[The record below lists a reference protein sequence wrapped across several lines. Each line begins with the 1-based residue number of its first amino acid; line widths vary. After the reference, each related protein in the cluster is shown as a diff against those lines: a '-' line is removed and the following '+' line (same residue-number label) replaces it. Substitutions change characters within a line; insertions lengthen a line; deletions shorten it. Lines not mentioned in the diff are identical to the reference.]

1 MWRVVVLWLIALV
14 IVVMLWFYWKNR
26 VRIVVSLTT
35 IPSRLENLPS
45 VLDSLIDKQT
55 VKPDVVYLNVPHVF
69 GRTGEVYDM
78 SKLQYSNPRLKILR
92 CDDYGPVTKVLPALE
107 AEYGNQR
114 TVILY
119 ADDDNIVPS
128 DFIEQYVRQSRRK
141 PGHVMHAV
149 CGQHFY
155 TKSPTP
161 VDDKQGCTIP
171 EAFEGILLP
180 VDAIKD
186 LEDFK
191 TFIMKAIRNKSCFKS
206 DDYVVGAYLTSRG
219 IPRSP
224 VSGIRNRFKRMVD
237 KVGLSDI
244 DGAHE
249 ARYEPCYK
257 YLKKTISV

>member
-1 MWRVVVLWLIALV
+1 MWRVVALWLFALV
-14 IVVMLWFYWKNR
+14 IAVMIWVYWKNR

-35 IPSRLENLPS
+35 IPSRLEKLPM

-78 SKLQYSNPRLKILR
+78 SKLHYSNPRLKILR

-107 AEYGNQR
+107 AEHGNER

-119 ADDDNIVPS
+119 TDDDAIPPP
-128 DFIEQYVRQSRRK
+128 DFVEQYVRQSRRK

-149 CGQHFY
+149 CGQGFY

-161 VDDKQGCTIP
+161 IDDNQGCTLP

-180 VDAIKD
+180 VDAVKD
-186 LEDFK
+186 LDDFK
-191 TFIMKAIRNKSCFKS
+191 EFVMKAIRNKSCFKS

-219 IPRSP
+219 IPRSS
-224 VSGIRNRFKRMVD
+224 VYGIRNRFERMTD
-237 KVGLSDI
+237 KNGLSDI
-244 DGAHE
+244 DGTHA

-257 YLKKTISV
+257 YLKAISA